1 MEYARTKP
9 MYDAVILTAWTL
21 VTPTKNTSPARDTI
35 APAAQAYARPN
46 SVGISLQIPL
56 ISKVIINA
64 IATIFHRGCDGAPS
78 EKIENKM

>member
-1 MEYARTKP
+1 

-21 VTPTKNTSPARDTI
+21 VTFTQNTSPARDTI

-56 ISKVIINA
+56 IRKVTNNA
-64 IATIFHRGCDGAPS
+64 IATIFDGAFDPAPS
-78 EKIENKM
+78 EKIETKM